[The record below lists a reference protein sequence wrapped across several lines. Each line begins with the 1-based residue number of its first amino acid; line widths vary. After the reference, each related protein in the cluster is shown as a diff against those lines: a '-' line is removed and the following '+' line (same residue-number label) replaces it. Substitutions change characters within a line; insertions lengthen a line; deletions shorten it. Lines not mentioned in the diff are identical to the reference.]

1 MTDEETIKI
10 HNKQEYIDVQNKLLS
25 EGYVWID
32 GFNKFYDLYEFAD
45 SDFYQIRFVVHH
57 ETKTFEWRFPE

>member
-1 MTDEETIKI
+1 MTDEETIEI

-32 GFNKFYDLYEFAD
+32 GFNKFYDLYEFSN